1 MTKVPLTWG
10 QRLAE
15 QLDLAGV
22 VLIIML
28 TGMFVLFWLAQRGGP
43 EGFDLRRMLLD
54 DNDKPSVLRVL
65 SVGAWAVS
73 SWVVMRDAITVE
85 GADVPLLA
93 VYLAA
98 WSLSPV
104 AVKLIEALQAKW
116 SK

>member
-1 MTKVPLTWG
+1 MNAWALKFL
-10 QRLAE
+10 E

-28 TGMFVLFWLAQRGGP
+28 AGMATLFWLAQRGGP
-43 EGFDLRRMLLD
+43 DSFDMRRMLVD

-73 SWVVMRDAITVE
+73 SWVLMRDAITVE
-85 GADVPLLA
+85 GADAPLLL
-93 VYLAA
+93 VYLGA
-98 WSLSPV
+98 WSGAPV
-104 AVKLIEALQAKW
+104 AAKLIEALQTKW